1 MQRGIVK
8 PAQTQTT
15 LEQPS
20 INRVLQPAREMLTS
34 DECLHRT
41 RNKALLMYVDQR
53 FKMHRRRERRKRIEC
68 FGVGWSGKVTGF
80 RIGADELC
88 GCSRVNK
95 VR

>member
-8 PAQTQTT
+8 TTQTQTT

-20 INRVLQPAREMLTS
+20 INRVLQPTREMLTS
-34 DECLHRT
+34 DECLDRT
-41 RNKALLMYVDQR
+41 RNKTLLMYIDQR
-53 FKMHRRRERRKRIEC
+53 LKMHGRRERRERIEC
-68 FGVGWSGKVTGF
+68 LGVGWGGKVTGF